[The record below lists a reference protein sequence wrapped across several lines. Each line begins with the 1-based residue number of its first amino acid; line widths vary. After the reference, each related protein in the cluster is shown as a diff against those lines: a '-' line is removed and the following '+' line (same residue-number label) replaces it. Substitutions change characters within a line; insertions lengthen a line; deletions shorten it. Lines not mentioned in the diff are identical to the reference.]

1 MYNIMKNNNILK
13 PQDILI
19 LLKICTLGDQEWF
32 QHTLSEDLDISQSEI
47 SECLSRSK
55 YSGLIDASR
64 KKVNVLNV
72 LEFLE
77 HGIKYVFPQ
86 QPGAIAR
93 GVATAHSASPLA
105 NEIQSVENFVWPYAR
120 GNMRGQAIQ
129 PLYKTV
135 PKAVLK
141 DQKLHEVLALVDAIR
156 VGKVREQHLAISLLK
171 DRLQYA

>member
-1 MYNIMKNNNILK
+1 MKNSNTLK

-32 QHTLSEDLDISQSEI
+32 QHTLSEGLNISQSEI

-55 YSGLIDASR
+55 YSGFIDASR
-64 KKVNVLNV
+64 KKVNVLNL

-77 HGIKYVFPQ
+77 YGIKYVFPQ
-86 QPGAIAR
+86 QPGAIVRGIAR
-93 GVATAHSASPLA
+93 AHSAAPLA

-135 PKAVLK
+135 PKVVLN
-141 DQKLHEVLALVDAIR
+141 DQKLYEVLALVDALR
-156 VGKVREQHLAISLLK
+156 VGKVREQHLAITLLK
-171 DRLQYA
+171 DRLHYA

>member
-1 MYNIMKNNNILK
+1 MKNSNNLK

-19 LLKICTLGDQEWF
+19 LIKICTIRDQEWF
-32 QHTLSEDLDISQSEI
+32 QHTLAEDLDISQSEI

-64 KKVNVLNV
+64 KHVNVLNL

-86 QPGAIAR
+86 QPGAIVR
-93 GVATAHSASPLA
+93 GIATAHSAAPLA
-105 NEIQSVENFVWPYAR
+105 NEIQSADNFVWPYAR
-120 GNMRGQAIQ
+120 GQMRGQAIQ
-129 PLYKTV
+129 PLYKSV

-141 DQKLHEVLALVDAIR
+141 DVVLHEILALVDAIR
-156 VGKVREQHLAISLLK
+156 VGKVRERHLAISLLK
-171 DRLQYA
+171 DRLQHA

>member
-1 MYNIMKNNNILK
+1 MMKNNTILK

-19 LLKICTLGDQEWF
+19 LLKICTLGDQKWF
-32 QHTLSEDLDISQSEI
+32 QHTLAEELEISQSEI
-47 SECLSRSK
+47 SECLSRSR

-64 KKVNVLNV
+64 KHVNVLNL

-86 QPGAIAR
+86 QPGAIVR

-105 NEIQSVENFVWPYAR
+105 NEIQSVENFVWPCAR

-135 PKAVLK
+135 PKVALK
-141 DQKLHEVLALVDAIR
+141 NRELHEILALVDAIR

-171 DRLQYA
+171 ERLQNA